1 MGGTKK
7 TNEYEKTNKM
17 KNLKSISIYVV
28 TVFLIFS
35 SCNVGNNTPEN
46 ITSTSETKT
55 EINKYDLTSTTE
67 KDALYALITNILEI
81 KFDEK
86 ELEGVTFSRENY
98 KTVFPEK
105 LIEKINFIIPAGSSV
120 ETIIKENDNIEF
132 SSISPHYESKITFK
146 QDVIL
151 IAEKRFDENYE
162 NYQKF
167 DLKSGDYVLNDKPNV
182 IQSLFFTDGNGK
194 YELIING
201 TKIKI
206 IYQYL
211 ENEKMEPEIATLSN
225 GKIIVGKTRLAF
237 DGQKVDDV
245 YKIRDN
251 QLCVYNP
258 ETDSNDCYEFNR
270 DLSNCNLD
278 KFFK

>member
-1 MGGTKK
+1 MNKLKSYLTLILILLMVLSSCKDGIN
-7 TNEYEKTNKM
+7 TNENISSKSD
-17 KNLKSISIYVV
+17 KNY
-28 TVFLIFS
+28 
-35 SCNVGNNTPEN
+35 
-46 ITSTSETKT
+46 
-55 EINKYDLTSTTE
+55 EINKYDLTSTSE
-67 KDALYALITNILEI
+67 KDALYTLITNILEI

-86 ELEGVTFSRENY
+86 ELEGVMFSRENY

-105 LIEKINFIIPAGSSV
+105 LIEKINSIIPAGSSA

-132 SSISPHYESKITFK
+132 SSISPHYESKITFN

-162 NYQKF
+162 NYEKF
-167 DLKSGDYVLNDKPNV
+167 DLKSGDYVLNYKPNL
-182 IQSLFFTDGNGK
+182 IQSLIFTDGNGK
-194 YELIING
+194 YELIINE

-225 GKIIVGKTRLAF
+225 GKIIVGKNKLAF
-237 DGQKVDDV
+237 EKQKVDDV
-245 YKIRDN
+245 YKIKGN
-251 QLCVYNP
+251 FLCVYNP
-258 ETDSNDCYEFNR
+258 ESDTDDCYEFKR
-270 DLSNCNLD
+270 DQSSCNLN